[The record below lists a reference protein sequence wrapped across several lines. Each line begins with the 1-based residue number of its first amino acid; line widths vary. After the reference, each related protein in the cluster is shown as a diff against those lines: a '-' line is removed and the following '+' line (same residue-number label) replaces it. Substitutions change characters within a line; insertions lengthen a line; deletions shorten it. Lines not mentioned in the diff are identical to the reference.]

1 MSAGH
6 DALSAGTGSHVSS
19 AAHSAAPGPAAR
31 ARYVLRLA
39 DTSLVLAQRLAEW
52 IGHAPALEE
61 ELGLANI
68 SLDLLGQARAL
79 LTYAAE
85 LEGRGRS
92 EDDLAYLRGPGEFL
106 NATLA
111 EQPNRDFAAA
121 IVRQVLLDAFQMALY
136 EGLAR
141 SEDSRLAQIAAKS
154 LAETRYHLRYS
165 AGWLARL
172 GDGTEESRGRVR
184 AALEDLWRFTGELTA
199 GDDVEEAM
207 AAAALAPQASVIGE
221 RWSALVGEVLAEARL
236 ERPAAASSSPS
247 VPSGKHGE
255 HTEHLTQLLSE
266 MQYLPRAH
274 PGTRW

>member
-1 MSAGH
+1 
-6 DALSAGTGSHVSS
+6 LSAGPDPLPAGTASHAPSD
-19 AAHSAAPGPAAR
+19 AHSAVPAPAVR

-39 DTSLVLAQRLAEW
+39 DTSLVLAQRLSEW

-68 SLDLLGQARAL
+68 ALDLLGRARAL

-141 SEDSRLAQIAAKS
+141 SEDARLAQIAAKS
-154 LAETRYHLRYS
+154 LTETRYHLRYS

-172 GDGTEESRGRVR
+172 GDGTEESRRRVA

-199 GDDVEEAM
+199 SDDIDEAM
-207 AAAALAPQASVIGE
+207 AAAALAPRASLIAA
-221 RWSALVGEVLAEARL
+221 RWSALIDEALAEAAL
-236 ERPAAASSSPS
+236 DRPAAVRPDSP
-247 VPSGKHGE
+247 VPCGRRGE
-255 HTEHLTQLLSE
+255 HSEHLSQLLSE
-266 MQYLPRAH
+266 MQHLPRAH
-274 PGTRW
+274 PGARW

>member
-1 MSAGH
+1 LSREP
-6 DALSAGTGSHVSS
+6 DAFP
-19 AAHSAAPGPAAR
+19 APAVR

-39 DTSLVLAQRLAEW
+39 DTSLVLAQRLSEW
-52 IGHAPALEE
+52 IGRAPALEE
-61 ELGLANI
+61 ELGLANVA
-68 SLDLLGQARAL
+68 LDLLGQARAL

-92 EDDLAYLRGPGEFL
+92 EDDLAYLRESGEFL
-106 NATLA
+106 SATLA

-141 SEDSRLAQIAAKS
+141 SEDSRLAQVAAKS
-154 LAETRYHLRYS
+154 LPETRYHFRYS

-172 GDGTEESRGRVR
+172 GDGTEASRRRVV

-199 GDDVEEAM
+199 SDEIDEAM
-207 AAAALAPQASVIGE
+207 AAASLAPPASVVAA
-221 RWSALVGEVLAEARL
+221 RWSALVSEALAGATL
-236 ERPAAASSSPS
+236 ERPAALGPDTP
-247 VPSGKHGE
+247 VPCGRRGE
-255 HTEHLTQLLSE
+255 HSEHLNQLLSE
-266 MQYLPRAH
+266 MQHLPRAH

>member
-1 MSAGH
+1 
-6 DALSAGTGSHVSS
+6 LSAGPDARPAGTASQATS
-19 AAHSAAPGPAAR
+19 AARSAAPALEVR

-39 DTSLVLAQRLAEW
+39 DTSLVLAQRLSEW

-68 SLDLLGQARAL
+68 ALDLLGQARAL

-85 LEGRGRS
+85 LEGRGRT

-172 GDGTEESRGRVR
+172 GDGTEESRRRVT
-184 AALEDLWRFTGELTA
+184 AALEDLWRFSGELTA
-199 GDDVEEAM
+199 SDEIDEAM
-207 AAAALAPQASVIGE
+207 AAAALAPHASVVAA
-221 RWSALVGEVLAEARL
+221 RCSALSDEALAEAAL
-236 ERPAAASSSPS
+236 ERPAAVTPD
-247 VPSGKHGE
+247 VPVPCGRRGE
-255 HTEHLTQLLSE
+255 HTEHLNQLLSE

-274 PGTRW
+274 PGARW